1 MKGKVY
7 YFSICRMT
15 SSRIFTQT
23 QLRINL
29 YQIILKPIIHKDFCL
44 NMNEIK
50 KTKNASPSTLALA
63 LQLQH
68 GFILKWRVEVRGSA
82 IRSTLALAIQFQDS
96 SFSTLVLALQIQH
109 SSFSTLALALQL
121 QHGFILKWR
130 VEVRGSAIRSTL
142 ALAIQF
148 QHSRFSTLVLAL
160 QIQHSSFS
168 TVSY

>member
-1 MKGKVY
+1 MHYFSVNKSEITTFTLWTFTRWSWENIFSHTHIIQSLECCYDKALFWYCILRNCLISRRSFGCHDNTSIWQKICICQSHLLRVYGAGGYFMKGKVY

-63 LQLQH
+63 L
-68 GFILKWRVEVRGSA
+68 
-82 IRSTLALAIQFQDS
+82 
-96 SFSTLVLALQIQH
+96 
-109 SSFSTLALALQL
+109 
-121 QHGFILKWR
+121 
-130 VEVRGSAIRSTL
+130 
-142 ALAIQF
+142 
-148 QHSRFSTLVLAL
+148 
-160 QIQHSSFS
+160 
-168 TVSY
+168 